1 LFNDQLD
8 GTKIMSTYNANVVVH
23 IDESLSA
30 KQLHNVEKDISDVTG
45 VVSICVHERTPH
57 LLVVDYDPRAVHS
70 GTLLGRLKGSAL
82 HAALI
87 GGI

>member
-1 LFNDQLD
+1 MPTF
-8 GTKIMSTYNANVVVH
+8 NANVVVH

-30 KQLHNVEKDISDVTG
+30 KQLHNVEKDLSDVTG
-45 VVSICVHERTPH
+45 IVSTCIHERTPH

-70 GTLLGRLKGSAL
+70 RTLLGRLNSSGL
-82 HAALI
+82 HAELI